1 MEHIQFGVGNGTALR
16 FGDESVYINVVGSSR
31 HVQARPWPGSVDL
44 RFLVD
49 DIDAVAAHLDAW
61 HVLIVDGPGPRSGA
75 RGKIRSF
82 YMRDLDGN
90 TTQLSAYV

>member
-61 HVLIVDGPGPRSGA
+61 HVLIVDGTGPRSGA